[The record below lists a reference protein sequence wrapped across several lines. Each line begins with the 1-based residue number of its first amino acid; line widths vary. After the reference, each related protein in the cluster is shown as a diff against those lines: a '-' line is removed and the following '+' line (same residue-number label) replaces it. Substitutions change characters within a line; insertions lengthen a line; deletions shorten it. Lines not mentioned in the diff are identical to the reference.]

1 MAQEYFHITEAELGQ
16 GAKIPILKLG
26 DSGEVFYELA
36 LEMVEEIEKNNREG
50 KKTVLICP
58 VGPVGQYPIF
68 VRLVNERRISLH
80 DCTFINMDEYLNEDG
95 SYIDITDSL
104 SFRGFMDREVY
115 PKIDEELVMPKEQ
128 RIFPDPKDRERVHK
142 LIQELGGVD
151 ICFGGIGINGHLAFN
166 EAQDDLSAEEFA
178 ALPTRV
184 LTISRETRA
193 VNAIGDRNGAIDAMP
208 KKAITIGFQDIL
220 AARKI
225 RLGVF
230 RDCLRRNQRALP
242 GHPDPEPSGCSYYHQ
257 PERGAAAVL
266 ILWDKGHAAVLI
278 S

>member
-115 PKIDEELVMPKEQ
+115 SKIDEELVMPKEQ
-128 RIFPDPKDRERVHK
+128 RVFPDPKDRERVHK
-142 LIQELGGVD
+142 LLEKLGGAD

-230 RDCLRRNQRALP
+230 RDWHRSVIRQAAYGEISGHFPVTLIQN
-242 GHPDPEPSGCSYYHQ
+242 HPDALIITNRNAAQQ
-257 PERGAAAVL
+257 PF
-266 ILWDKGHAAVLI
+266 
-278 S
+278 

>member
-68 VRLVNERRISLH
+68 VRLVNERRISLQ

-115 PKIDEELVMPKEQ
+115 SRIDEELVMPKGQ

-166 EAQDDLSAEEFA
+166 EAQDELSAEEFA

-230 RDCLRRNQRALP
+230 RDWHRSVIRQAAYGEISGHFPVTLIQN
-242 GHPDPEPSGCSYYHQ
+242 HPDALIITNRNAAQQ
-257 PERGAAAVL
+257 PF
-266 ILWDKGHAAVLI
+266 
-278 S
+278 

>member
-36 LEMVEEIEKNNREG
+36 LEMVEEIEKNNRAG

-115 PKIDEELVMPKEQ
+115 SKIDEELVMPKEQ
-128 RIFPDPKDRERVHK
+128 RVFPDPKDRERVHK

-151 ICFGGIGINGHLAFN
+151 ICFGGIGINGHLA
-166 EAQDDLSAEEFA
+166 
-178 ALPTRV
+178 
-184 LTISRETRA
+184 
-193 VNAIGDRNGAIDAMP
+193 
-208 KKAITIGFQDIL
+208 
-220 AARKI
+220 
-225 RLGVF
+225 
-230 RDCLRRNQRALP
+230 
-242 GHPDPEPSGCSYYHQ
+242 
-257 PERGAAAVL
+257 
-266 ILWDKGHAAVLI
+266 
-278 S
+278 